1 MAGHSKFKN
10 IMHRKGRQ
18 DAVRSK
24 MFAKLS
30 KEITVASK
38 LGGPDPDG
46 NPRLR
51 LAIQNAKGQSM
62 PKDNIQR
69 AVDKG
74 NAGDSDDYFEIRYEG
89 YGPGGVAVIVEALT
103 DNKNRSAGNIRAAFT
118 KNGGQLGETGSVGF
132 MFNRIGEIKYPAS
145 AGDEDAVMEAAIEAG
160 ADDVVS
166 DLSEEGD
173 GHVIH
178 TGFEDMGDVANALE
192 STLGE
197 AESVNPTWKPQNTV
211 PVGEDKAGTLMKL
224 IDALEDDDDVQ
235 NVYSNFEIDDDVMA
249 KLNG

>member
-24 MFAKLS
+24 QFAKLS

-51 LAIQNAKGQSM
+51 LAIQNARGLSM
-62 PKDNIQR
+62 PKDNIKR

-74 NAGDSDDYFEIRYEG
+74 AGGDAEDYFEIRYEG
-89 YGPGGVAVIVEALT
+89 YGPGGVAIIVEALT
-103 DNKNRSAGNIRAAFT
+103 DNKNRSASNIRAAFT
-118 KNGGQLGETGSVGF
+118 KNGGQMGETGSVGF
-132 MFNRIGEIKYPAS
+132 MFDRMGEIKYPVD
-145 AGDEDAVMEAAIEAG
+145 AGDEDSMMEAAIEAG
-160 ADDVVS
+160 ADDVS
-166 DLSEEGD
+166 TDED
-173 GHVIH
+173 GHLI
-178 TGFEDMGDVANALE
+178 TCEFENLGEVTKNLE
-192 STLGE
+192 TALGE

-235 NVYSNFEIDDDVMA
+235 NVYSNFEIDDATME
-249 KLNG
+249 KLSAA

>member
-38 LGGPDPDG
+38 MGGPDPDG

-74 NAGDSDDYFEIRYEG
+74 SVGEGDDYFEIRYEG
-89 YGPGGVAVIVEALT
+89 YGPGGVAVIVEALS
-103 DNKNRSAGNIRAAFT
+103 DNKNRTAGNVRACFT
-118 KNGGQLGETGSVGF
+118 KNGGQMGETGSVGF
-132 MFNRIGEIKYPAS
+132 MFDRVGEIKYPAS
-145 AGDEDAVMEAAIEAG
+145 VGDEDAVMEAAIEAG
-160 ADDVVS
+160 AEDVVS
-166 DLSEEGD
+166 DMEEEGD
-173 GHVIH
+173 GHIIYC
-178 TGFEDMGDVANALE
+178 GFEDMGDVASALE
-192 STLGE
+192 AELGE
-197 AESVNPTWKPQNTV
+197 AESVNPSWKPQNLV

-224 IDALEDDDDVQ
+224 IAALEDDDDVQ
-235 NVYSNFEIDDDVMA
+235 NVYSNFEIDDEVMA
-249 KLNG
+249 ALD

>member
-38 LGGPDPDG
+38 MGGPDPDG

-74 NAGDSDDYFEIRYEG
+74 SVGEGDDYFEIRYEG
-89 YGPGGVAVIVEALT
+89 YGPGGVAVIVEALS
-103 DNKNRSAGNIRAAFT
+103 DNKNRTAGNVRACFT

-132 MFNRIGEIKYPAS
+132 MFDRVGEIKYPAS
-145 AGDEDAVMEAAIEAG
+145 AGDEDTVMEAAIEAG

-166 DLSEEGD
+166 DMSEEGD
-173 GHVIH
+173 GHIIH
-178 TGFEDMGDVANALE
+178 CGFEDMGDVATALE
-192 STLGE
+192 EALGE
-197 AESVNPTWKPQNTV
+197 AESVNPAWKPQNTI

-235 NVYSNFEIDDDVMA
+235 NVYSNFEIDDEVMA
-249 KLNG
+249 ALG

>member
-24 MFAKLS
+24 HFAKMS

-38 LGGPDPDG
+38 MGGPDPDG

-51 LAIQNAKGQSM
+51 LAIQNARGQSM
-62 PKDNIQR
+62 PKDNITR
-69 AVDKG
+69 AISKG
-74 NAGDSDDYFEIRYEG
+74 QVGEGDDYFEIRYEG

-103 DNKNRSAGNIRAAFT
+103 DNKNRSASNIRAAFT

-132 MFNRIGEIKYPAS
+132 MFDRVGEIKYPVA

-160 ADDVVS
+160 AEDVTS
-166 DLSEEGD
+166 DED
-173 GHVIH
+173 GHIIIC
-178 TGFEDMGDVANALE
+178 GFED
-192 STLGE
+192 LGE
-197 AESVNPTWKPQNTV
+197 VAGNLETALGEPESVRPTWRPQNNV
-211 PVGEDKAGTLMKL
+211 PVEEDKAGTLMKL
-224 IDALEDDDDVQ
+224 IDVLEDDDDVQ
-235 NVYSNFEIDDDVMA
+235 NVYSNFEIDDEVME
-249 KLNG
+249 KLSAA

>member
-69 AVDKG
+69 AVNKG
-74 NAGDSDDYFEIRYEG
+74 QAGDGDDYFEIRYEG
-89 YGPGGVAVIVEALT
+89 YGPGGVAFIVEALT
-103 DNKNRSAGNIRAAFT
+103 DNKNRSAGNVRACFT
-118 KNGGQLGETGSVGF
+118 KNGGQMAETGSVSF
-132 MFNRIGEIKYPAS
+132 MFDRVGEVKYPAD
-145 AGDEDAVMEAAIEAG
+145 AGDEDSMMEAAIEAG
-160 ADDVVS
+160 ADDVTS
-166 DLSEEGD
+166 DED
-173 GHVIH
+173 GHTI
-178 TGFEDMGDVANALE
+178 TCAFEYLGSVANELE
-192 STLGE
+192 IALGE
-197 AESVNPTWKPQNTV
+197 PECVNPTWKPQNLV
-211 PVGEDKAGTLMKL
+211 PVDEDKAGTLLKL
-224 IDALEDDDDVQ
+224 VDALEDDDDVQ
-235 NVYSNFEIDDDVMA
+235 TVHANFDIDDEVMA
-249 KLNG
+249 KLGG